1 MNEGHK
7 NSMTEGKCH
16 RLIKYV
22 TKETTKLQGTPNL
35 SELPESELLNTLKTL
50 EQLRATYFEIV
61 SWDPHIN
68 CVRGPEV
75 EELLFVCCYRY
86 CLMKYSEVY
95 QTLYAMEKVNECIE
109 TVKRNY
115 LRGAVYEKFW
125 LEEEERDEKSSTN
138 EISTIDD
145 VSIFHAEKE
154 KVLGDAHMMQ
164 EGGED
169 KAYHHYLA
177 ATKINDKIRKLD
189 ADKKSQA
196 NLGSSYPNLLS
207 IAQSQFQSYHDFL
220 NNGPLFRKMMHCMA
234 RQENFELADA
244 MYEQAVIA
252 FEDGNE
258 KGAAEKK
265 LILRFERAAMYSF
278 GALQIIERANDLLK
292 SGAGKPKSEYKE
304 ALQIMK
310 QNMLELIQKAAKEL
324 VFVIA
329 DAMAQDDKQI
339 WSQAVAELAKTYLAV
354 QNPAGKQKAE
364 YYAKEVLKAHNC
376 GDKCVD
382 TILCKQILSVNHPR
396 QIDMHRVLSGHRPG
410 EKLCKIRMVNVFPGD
425 SRNNKDAQ
433 E

>member
-1 MNEGHK
+1 
-7 NSMTEGKCH
+7 MTEEKCH

-22 TKETTKLQGTPNL
+22 TNETTKLQGTPNL
-35 SELPESELLNTLKTL
+35 SELTESELLNTLKIL
-50 EQLRATYFEIV
+50 DQLRATYFEIV
-61 SWDPHIN
+61 SWDPHVH
-68 CVRGPEV
+68 CFRGPEV
-75 EELLFVCCYRY
+75 EIYVFVCCYRY

-125 LEEEERDEKSSTN
+125 LERDEKSSTN

-145 VSIFHAEKE
+145 DSIFHAEKE
-154 KVLGDAHMMQ
+154 RALGDTHMMQ

-177 ATKINDKIRKLD
+177 ATKINDKIRKLGP
-189 ADKKSQA
+189 DKKAQA
-196 NLGSSYPNLLS
+196 NLGRSYPNLLG
-207 IAQSQFQSYHDFL
+207 IAQSQFHTLHDVL
-220 NNGPLFRKMMHCMA
+220 NDGALFRKMMHCMA

-244 MYEQAVIA
+244 MYEQAVKA
-252 FEDGNE
+252 FDDGNE
-258 KGAAEKK
+258 EGAPEKK
-265 LILRFERAAMYSF
+265 LSLRFERAAMYSF

-310 QNMLELIQKAAKEL
+310 HDMLELIQKAAKEL

-329 DAMAQDDKQI
+329 DAMAQDDKQV

-354 QNPAGKQKAE
+354 QDPVGKQKAK
-364 YYAKEVLKAHNC
+364 YYAKEVLKAHSC

-425 SRNNKDAQ
+425 SRTNKDTQ